1 MQFYPF
7 LGRTHQVW
15 PTDIA
20 LWGWRHQN
28 STEIPKDILKS
39 GCFHPCTYLDL
50 DVHPDYLVFFWMLLM
65 PSWNSP
71 IFFRIRMGWS
81 VIPNGMNIQVP
92 FGMRPSTIFGTLAGK
107 VCKSARSQFEAP
119 NLAQTQI
126 VRCLC
131 GMTTWW
137 PTILGSWSSQNVG
150 CSEPSAYI
158 PTLWN
163 ALWCDALVIAFQRC
177 TDLSKH
183 ASVKA
188 HGPSKLGF
196 SNCWNLQ
203 TSVLELNSSK
213 FSQVS

>member
-1 MQFYPF
+1 M
-7 LGRTHQVW
+7 
-15 PTDIA
+15 
-20 LWGWRHQN
+20 
-28 STEIPKDILKS
+28 
-39 GCFHPCTYLDL
+39 
-50 DVHPDYLVFFWMLLM
+50 LVM

-71 IFFRIRMGWS
+71 TFFRITRMGWS
-81 VIPNGMNIQVP
+81 VI
-92 FGMRPSTIFGTLAGK
+92 
-107 VCKSARSQFEAP
+107 RSQMGWTSKYHLGCVPPPSLGLSQGRSAKARVRVQFEP
-119 NLAQTQI
+119 PDLAQTQI